1 MIAVL
6 WRGRCDQH
14 SVTHGKVIGG
24 QKIMVIR
31 FLANPLGGCLDLKT
45 KRTKEIKIAV
55 NSRLGGSGARDKG
68 GGYCA

>member
-1 MIAVL
+1 
-6 WRGRCDQH
+6 
-14 SVTHGKVIGG
+14 
-24 QKIMVIR
+24 MVIR

-68 GGYCA
+68 GGYYA